1 MKLKHVATLTLAG
14 LALAG
19 CQNRTAASAPSS
31 KVPEA
36 KVVGEA
42 VSCLHRN
49 DYRET
54 RVRDDRTIDF
64 IGSGGRAWR
73 NTLPYTCSGLGF
85 NEAFGYSTSISQL
98 CSTDIIWVIEQGSE
112 ARRGASCGL
121 GKFVPVELP
130 K

>member
-1 MKLKHVATLTLAG
+1 MKLKHIATLTLAV

-19 CQNRTAASAPSS
+19 CQKSTTASAPSS

-42 VSCLHRN
+42 VSCLHLN
-49 DYRET
+49 DYDET

-64 IGSGGRAWR
+64 IGHGGKAWR
-73 NTLPYTCSGLGF
+73 NTLPYSCSGLGF
-85 NEAFGYSTSISQL
+85 NEAFGFSTSLSQL
-98 CSTDIIWVIEQGSE
+98 CSSDIIWVIEQGGGT
-112 ARRGASCGL
+112 RRGASCGL